1 MLSYE
6 KMAVS
11 SKLQRENAKKKKM
24 RKRLFC
30 FVADVDSSLKSERG
44 REDLFV
50 SVHTWRKE
58 DSGQVLWA
66 SAYFLERNV

>member
-11 SKLQRENAKKKKM
+11 SKLQRENEKKKM
-24 RKRLFC
+24 RKRIFC
-30 FVADVDSSLKSERG
+30 FVADVDSSLKPERG

-66 SAYFLERNV
+66 SAYFLEWNV